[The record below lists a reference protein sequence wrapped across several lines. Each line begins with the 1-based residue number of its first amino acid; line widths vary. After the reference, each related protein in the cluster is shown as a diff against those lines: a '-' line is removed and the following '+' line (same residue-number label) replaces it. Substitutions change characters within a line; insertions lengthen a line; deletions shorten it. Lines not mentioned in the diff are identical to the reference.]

1 MEKKKLRKNME
12 VKVISK
18 MNVLKKLQL
27 GVGLIFVL
35 FTLGIIIAFAAP
47 KEATIAFG
55 VGLLGY
61 ILLFFLTIKIF
72 LVRKL

>member
-27 GVGLIFVL
+27 GVSLIFI
-35 FTLGIIIAFAAP
+35 FMTLGIILVVISWGVAAAFFIIGYL
-47 KEATIAFG
+47 ATFALM
-55 VGLLGY
+55 VKLL
-61 ILLFFLTIKIF
+61 LTK
-72 LVRKL
+72 KL

>member
-27 GVGLIFVL
+27 GVGLIFV
-35 FTLGIIIAFAAP
+35 FMTLGILLIFADQW
-47 KEATIAFG
+47 G
-55 VGLLGY
+55 VGAGLILLGY
-61 ILLFFLTIKIF
+61 ILTFILMIK
-72 LVRKL
+72 LLLAKKL